1 MNRVL
6 EDIQPKNVFRF
17 FEDICNIPHGSG
29 NVEKISRYLV
39 DFAKERGLDYRQD
52 ENFNVVIRKPATKG
66 STGAPV
72 IIQGHMD
79 MVAVKTPDKDKDME
93 NEGLDLLV
101 DGDYIKADRTSLG
114 GDDGIAVAYA
124 LAILDDD
131 SIKHPDIE
139 AIFTVD
145 EEVGMLG
152 AEAMDC
158 SDIKGRIMLN
168 IDSEDEGIFLS
179 SCAGGAVIISKYPAV
194 NTEVT
199 GTEVTINVSGV
210 TSGHSGVD
218 IIYQRANANVVLGRL
233 LFELSKQYNYNIR
246 TISGGEKDNSIA
258 PRSEAVIVVEDGDT
272 AGVVEMLNKYAQ
284 LIINEYSV
292 TDKDMSIK
300 VSQGSKVSVQAMD
313 YSSTNK
319 VVLALTHIQDGVV
332 KLSNDIKG
340 LVQTSINAGVVR
352 MEDGKVVITY
362 LLRSSVE
369 SEKEYLIDKVTSM
382 VELLGG
388 EYVITGKYPAWE
400 YRSKLESK
408 VKELLGDT
416 TIDESRIATEVIIYA
431 DKICVDEET
440 VRLRSHIEHARKCLN
455 EDGGIGR
462 KMDFIAQ
469 EMNREANTT
478 LSKANDIE
486 ISNAAID
493 LKTEIE
499 KVREQIQN
507 IE

>member
-1 MNRVL
+1 MYLDFSRIYV
-6 EDIQPKNVFRF
+6 IFHT
-17 FEDICNIPHGSG
+17 CSG

-233 LFELSKQYNYNIR
+233 LLNYQSSTTI
-246 TISGGEKDNSIA
+246 ISG
-258 PRSEAVIVVEDGDT
+258 
-272 AGVVEMLNKYAQ
+272 L
-284 LIINEYSV
+284 
-292 TDKDMSIK
+292 
-300 VSQGSKVSVQAMD
+300 SQ
-313 YSSTNK
+313 
-319 VVLALTHIQDGVV
+319 
-332 KLSNDIKG
+332 
-340 LVQTSINAGVVR
+340 VVR
-352 MEDGKVVITY
+352 K
-362 LLRSSVE
+362 
-369 SEKEYLIDKVTSM
+369 
-382 VELLGG
+382 
-388 EYVITGKYPAWE
+388 
-400 YRSKLESK
+400 
-408 VKELLGDT
+408 
-416 TIDESRIATEVIIYA
+416 IIQLPHVQ
-431 DKICVDEET
+431 K
-440 VRLRSHIEHARKCLN
+440 
-455 EDGGIGR
+455 
-462 KMDFIAQ
+462 Q
-469 EMNREANTT
+469 
-478 LSKANDIE
+478 LS
-486 ISNAAID
+486 
-493 LKTEIE
+493 L
-499 KVREQIQN
+499 
-507 IE
+507 

>member
-158 SDIKGRIMLN
+158 SDIKGRI
-168 IDSEDEGIFLS
+168 
-179 SCAGGAVIISKYPAV
+179 
-194 NTEVT
+194 
-199 GTEVTINVSGV
+199 
-210 TSGHSGVD
+210 
-218 IIYQRANANVVLGRL
+218 
-233 LFELSKQYNYNIR
+233 
-246 TISGGEKDNSIA
+246 
-258 PRSEAVIVVEDGDT
+258 
-272 AGVVEMLNKYAQ
+272 
-284 LIINEYSV
+284 
-292 TDKDMSIK
+292 
-300 VSQGSKVSVQAMD
+300 
-313 YSSTNK
+313 
-319 VVLALTHIQDGVV
+319 
-332 KLSNDIKG
+332 
-340 LVQTSINAGVVR
+340 
-352 MEDGKVVITY
+352 
-362 LLRSSVE
+362 
-369 SEKEYLIDKVTSM
+369 KENPNL
-382 VELLGG
+382 
-388 EYVITGKYPAWE
+388 
-400 YRSKLESK
+400 
-408 VKELLGDT
+408 
-416 TIDESRIATEVIIYA
+416 
-431 DKICVDEET
+431 
-440 VRLRSHIEHARKCLN
+440 
-455 EDGGIGR
+455 
-462 KMDFIAQ
+462 
-469 EMNREANTT
+469 
-478 LSKANDIE
+478 
-486 ISNAAID
+486 
-493 LKTEIE
+493 
-499 KVREQIQN
+499 
-507 IE
+507 

>member
-1 MNRVL
+1 
-6 EDIQPKNVFRF
+6 
-17 FEDICNIPHGSG
+17 
-29 NVEKISRYLV
+29 
-39 DFAKERGLDYRQD
+39 
-52 ENFNVVIRKPATKG
+52 
-66 STGAPV
+66 
-72 IIQGHMD
+72 

-233 LFELSKQYNYNIR
+233 LFELTTI
-246 TISGGEKDNSIA
+246 ISG
-258 PRSEAVIVVEDGDT
+258 
-272 AGVVEMLNKYAQ
+272 L
-284 LIINEYSV
+284 
-292 TDKDMSIK
+292 
-300 VSQGSKVSVQAMD
+300 SQ
-313 YSSTNK
+313 
-319 VVLALTHIQDGVV
+319 
-332 KLSNDIKG
+332 
-340 LVQTSINAGVVR
+340 VVR
-352 MEDGKVVITY
+352 K
-362 LLRSSVE
+362 
-369 SEKEYLIDKVTSM
+369 
-382 VELLGG
+382 
-388 EYVITGKYPAWE
+388 
-400 YRSKLESK
+400 
-408 VKELLGDT
+408 
-416 TIDESRIATEVIIYA
+416 IIQLPHVQ
-431 DKICVDEET
+431 K
-440 VRLRSHIEHARKCLN
+440 
-455 EDGGIGR
+455 
-462 KMDFIAQ
+462 Q
-469 EMNREANTT
+469 
-478 LSKANDIE
+478 LS
-486 ISNAAID
+486 
-493 LKTEIE
+493 L
-499 KVREQIQN
+499 
-507 IE
+507 

>member
-300 VSQGSKVSVQAMD
+300 VSQGSGVCVQAMD

-369 SEKEYLIDKVTSM
+369 SEKEYLTDKIGAMTDY
-382 VELLGG
+382 LGG
-388 EYVITGKYPAWE
+388 TYELAGVYPAWE
-400 YRSKLESK
+400 FKKDSAIRDMLCDSYKKLFGKDALVETMHAGVECGIMAAKIDGLDCVSFGPDIIDIHT
-408 VKELLGDT
+408 VKEKLD
-416 TIDESRIATEVIIYA
+416 IESTRRTWELITEV
-431 DKICVDEET
+431 
-440 VRLRSHIEHARKCLN
+440 
-455 EDGGIGR
+455 
-462 KMDFIAQ
+462 
-469 EMNREANTT
+469 
-478 LSKANDIE
+478 
-486 ISNAAID
+486 
-493 LKTEIE
+493 LK
-499 KVREQIQN
+499 QLA
-507 IE
+507 

>member
-158 SDIKGRIMLN
+158 S
-168 IDSEDEGIFLS
+168 
-179 SCAGGAVIISKYPAV
+179 VIISKYPAV

-300 VSQGSKVSVQAMD
+300 VSQGSGVCVQAMD

-400 YRSKLESK
+400 YRKESMLREIMSDSFKKLYG
-408 VKELLGDT
+408 KEP
-416 TIDESRIATEVIIYA
+416 VIQAIHAGVECGMFA
-431 DKICVDEET
+431 DKLDGLDCVSFGPDIIDIHTFNE
-440 VRLRSHIEHARKCLN
+440 KLN
-455 EDGGIGR
+455 VPSVQRTWELILDVLAS
-462 KMDFIAQ
+462 F
-469 EMNREANTT
+469 
-478 LSKANDIE
+478 
-486 ISNAAID
+486 
-493 LKTEIE
+493 
-499 KVREQIQN
+499 
-507 IE
+507 